1 MKPTITAAAA
11 ALLVLAA
18 PATAHATESGYLAR
32 LGVDY
37 GMELTP
43 DSEAWALKVGYVV
56 CQNVRNGIT
65 RDHQVQAV
73 RQAIPYATPN
83 QAGGIVFAA
92 HQELCPESDP
102 DGHGV

>member
-1 MKPTITAAAA
+1 MKPAIAAAIVGCY
-11 ALLVLAA
+11 LLAA
-18 PATAHATESGYLAR
+18 PATAHASEAGYLAR

-37 GMELTP
+37 DMELTP

-65 RDHQVQAV
+65 REHQVQAV

-92 HQELCPESDP
+92 HQELCPDTDP
-102 DGHGV
+102 DGHGI